1 MRDGHLPLFGFK
13 IGRADVADFMITAA
27 ENCSWI
33 GKIVG
38 VSN

>member
-1 MRDGHLPLFGFK
+1 VRDGHLPLFGFK